1 MLGGKHCDL
10 RTYLVEVNQTILKQ
24 YFHYYNI
31 RKLEW
36 AGDPFD
42 KLINPQMSYIIEVS
56 YHCRSSK
63 KGVEKLQQLS
73 QKIKVFACPFGRTAF
88 IILGNQQVYNSN
100 GPYASG
106 RSGYPQKLTKFNF
119 IIHAARKLP

>member
-10 RTYLVEVNQTILKQ
+10 RTYVVEVNQIILKQ

-36 AGDPFD
+36 AGDTFD

-56 YHCRSSK
+56 YYCRSSK
-63 KGVEKLQQLS
+63 KSGEKLQQLS
-73 QKIKVFACPFGRTAF
+73 QKLRCLKV
-88 IILGNQQVYNSN
+88 
-100 GPYASG
+100 
-106 RSGYPQKLTKFNF
+106 RSDELLSLF
-119 IIHAARKLP
+119 